1 MIQGYGDYDGVGL
14 AQLIA
19 KREVSPLELMETA
32 IVHTTAM
39 DKELNFLAVE
49 CFDLGRKA
57 AAQALPTGPLA
68 GVPYLLKDTFTSW
81 AGTITTNGCNLYRNF
96 VSPSDT
102 ETVRKAKVAGLLMF
116 AKSTTPEF
124 GWALATETLLHGD
137 TLNPWDKTKTPG
149 GSTGGGAA
157 AVAAGGV
164 PFANASDGGGSI
176 RIPAAYC
183 GLVGHK
189 PSRGRITWGPDVA
202 EVCSG
207 VATEGVVSRT
217 VRDQAAYLDI
227 MHGQLPG
234 DRDLPPPVDET
245 FQRSLNSPLRKL
257 RIGFTTESFSHVATY
272 EAGISGVQRAAK
284 LCTEMGHLVE
294 EASLGGFDYIKA
306 YSHIR
311 GIFGMGHYATLCRAA
326 VLKGCEPSGDD
337 FTRFM
342 FESAR
347 DSARMTG
354 FEYAQHVE
362 GIRQGARQME
372 LACLPFDIVLTP
384 MSIIAPPAIGHNHM
398 HHTELNQYHDTLRDY
413 GMVFSV
419 PFNVG
424 GQPAC
429 SIPIGIDQNGLPVG
443 LQIVGKWGD
452 DVTVLQ
458 LAAEFERAAPWSHL
472 RPPTWIKEP
481 DYSPR

>member
-1 MIQGYGDYDGVGL
+1 MQGYEDFDGVGL
-14 AQLIA
+14 AELVA
-19 KREVSPLELMETA
+19 RREVSPSELLETA
-32 IVHTTAM
+32 ISHTLELN
-39 DKELNFLAVE
+39 KELNFLAVE
-49 CFDLGRKA
+49 CFELARE
-57 AAQALPTGPLA
+57 AAQGTMPSGPLA
-68 GVPYLLKDTFTSW
+68 GTPYLLKDTFTSW
-81 AGTITTNGCNLYRNF
+81 AGTITTNGSNLYRNY
-96 VSPSDT
+96 VSLSDS
-102 ETVRKAKVAGLLMF
+102 ETARKAKSAGLLMY

-137 TLNPWDKTKTPG
+137 TLNPWDKSKTPG

-157 AVAAGGV
+157 AVAAGAV

-189 PSRGRITWGPDVA
+189 PSRGRITWGPNMI

-207 VATEGVVSRT
+207 VATEGAVSRT

-234 DRDLPPPVDET
+234 DRDAPPPVSKT
-245 FQRSLNSPLRKL
+245 FLAALDRPIRKL
-257 RIGFTTESFSHVATY
+257 RIGFTTKSFSHVPTY
-272 EAGISGVQRAAK
+272 APGVAGVERAVQ
-284 LCTEMGHLVE
+284 LCLEMGHMVE
-294 EASLGGFDYIKA
+294 EVSLSGFDYIKA

-311 GIFGMGHYATLCRAA
+311 GIFGMAHYSVVRQAA
-326 VLKGCEPSGDD
+326 VLKGAEPLHDD
-337 FTRFM
+337 LMRFM

-347 DSARMTG
+347 DSAGMTG
-354 FEYAQHVE
+354 YEYAQHVE

-372 LACLPFDIVLTP
+372 IACQGFDILVTP
-384 MSIIAPPAIGHNHM
+384 MSIIAPPSIGQNHM
-398 HHTELNQYHDTLRDY
+398 HFTELNQYHDTLRDY

-429 SIPIGIDQNGLPVG
+429 SIPIGEDPDGLPVA

-452 DVTVLQ
+452 DATVLQ
-458 LAAEFERAAPWSHL
+458 LAAEFERAAPWAKKHPPIWVGHL
-472 RPPTWIKEP
+472 
-481 DYSPR
+481 